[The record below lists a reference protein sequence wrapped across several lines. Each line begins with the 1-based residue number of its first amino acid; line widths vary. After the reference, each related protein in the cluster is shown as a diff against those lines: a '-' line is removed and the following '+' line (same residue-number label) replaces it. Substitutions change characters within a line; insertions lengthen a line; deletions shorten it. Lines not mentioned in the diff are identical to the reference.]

1 MAVREL
7 PFGPE
12 LHIRA
17 VVADVRLASEWLARE
32 AGGVPSE
39 ALGRLELCLN
49 EALAN
54 VIAHG
59 GDSAAAQSV
68 ALQVCVQQ
76 DMGEAAVSVTD
87 AGPAFDATS
96 AALKEPAHSLADAT
110 PGGLGLLLMRKLSDA
125 LAYHRA
131 DDKNVLTITVRWA

>member
-1 MAVREL
+1 MAGREL

-12 LHIRA
+12 LHIRPA
-17 VVADVRLASEWLARE
+17 VADVRLASEWLARE
-32 AGGVPSE
+32 CAGVPGE

-59 GDSAAAQSV
+59 GVSAAAQSI
-68 ALQVCVQQ
+68 ALRVRQ
-76 DMGEAAVSVTD
+76 DIGEAAVSITD

-110 PGGLGLLLMRKLSDA
+110 PGGLGLLMMRKFSDA
-125 LAYHRA
+125 LTYHRV
-131 DDKNVLTITVRWA
+131 DDKNILTITVRWA